1 MNFDKV
7 INNMQELQSKIE
19 IYERNNKSIED
30 AIASINKD
38 ILKLE
43 KKRENSKD
51 EIDKHILSI
60 KILLMKDIVDK
71 FNIKIINLRNNFE
84 Y

>member
-19 IYERNNKSIED
+19 VYELKNKNIED
-30 AIASINKD
+30 AITSINKD

-43 KKRENSKD
+43 KKKDSSKN
-51 EIDKHILSI
+51 EIDKHILAI
-60 KILLMKDIVDK
+60 KILLMKDIVSR
-71 FNIKIINLRNNFE
+71 FNIENNQSKK
-84 Y
+84 

>member
-1 MNFDKV
+1 MNFDKI

-19 IYERNNKSIED
+19 VYEQKNKKIED
-30 AIASINKD
+30 AISSINKE

-43 KKRENSKD
+43 KKKSVLKD
-51 EIDKHILSI
+51 EIDKHIL
-60 KILLMKDIVDK
+60 D
-71 FNIKIINLRNNFE
+71 IKIITMKDTISKFGGK

>member
-19 IYERNNKSIED
+19 VYELKNKNIED
-30 AIASINKD
+30 AITSINKD

-43 KKRENSKD
+43 KKKD
-51 EIDKHILSI
+51 DLKNEIDKHLLEI
-60 KILLMKDIVDK
+60 KILLMKDIVSR
-71 FNIKIINLRNNFE
+71 FNIDNNQNKK
-84 Y
+84 

>member
-7 INNMQELQSKIE
+7 INNMQEIQSKIE
-19 IYERNNKSIED
+19 VYEQKNKSIED
-30 AIASINKD
+30 AIISINKD

-43 KKRENSKD
+43 KKRDNSKD

-60 KILLMKDIVDK
+60 KILLMKEIVSKFDIK
-71 FNIKIINLRNNFE
+71 TN
-84 Y
+84 

>member
-43 KKRENSKD
+43 KKRENSKN

-71 FNIKIINLRNNFE
+71 FNIENNQSKK
-84 Y
+84 

>member
-19 IYERNNKSIED
+19 VYEQKNKSIED
-30 AIASINKD
+30 AIISINKD

-43 KKRENSKD
+43 KKRDNSKD

-60 KILLMKDIVDK
+60 KILLMKEIVSKFDIK
-71 FNIKIINLRNNFE
+71 AKC
-84 Y
+84 

>member
-1 MNFDKV
+1 MNFDRV

-60 KILLMKDIVDK
+60 KIILMKDIVDK
-71 FNIKIINLRNNFE
+71 FNIENNQSKK
-84 Y
+84 

>member
-19 IYERNNKSIED
+19 VYEQKNKSIED
-30 AIASINKD
+30 AIISINKD

-43 KKRENSKD
+43 KKRDNSKD

-60 KILLMKDIVDK
+60 KILLMKEIVSK
-71 FNIKIINLRNNFE
+71 FAIKTN
-84 Y
+84 

>member
-30 AIASINKD
+30 TIASINKD

-71 FNIKIINLRNNFE
+71 FNIENNQSKK
-84 Y
+84 

>member
-7 INNMQELQSKIE
+7 INNMHELQSKVE
-19 IYERNNKSIED
+19 IYELKNKKIDMAIDSIE
-30 AIASINKD
+30 KD

-43 KKRENSKD
+43 KKLSNSKN

-60 KILLMKDIVDK
+60 KIIMMKDI
-71 FNIKIINLRNNFE
+71 IKRFE
-84 Y
+84 FEEKKSNGQ